1 MFVDLNYNSSNIRQV
16 KGIVLAGGTG
26 SRLYPLTKSFSK
38 QLLPV
43 FDKPLI
49 HYPIATLMAAQIR
62 EILIITTPV
71 DQQLFKRLLGDG
83 SEIGV
88 RIQYAIQE
96 APKGI
101 PDAFVVGED
110 FLSGDSAALILGDN
124 IFFGYGLGRQLERH
138 RSVSGAH
145 IFGYSV
151 ADPERYG
158 VATLDEHGAV
168 LDLQEKPKNPISNI
182 AVTGLY
188 FYDKQIV
195 EICKSL
201 QPSSRGETEITDV
214 NRVYLEMQMLEM
226 TLLARGTA
234 WLDTGTFESLH
245 DASSFVRVLEERQN
259 TKIACLEEI
268 SWRQGWLNDD
278 ELHKISEECINPTL
292 AKYLNSLLEK

>member
-1 MFVDLNYNSSNIRQV
+1 M

-26 SRLYPLTKSFSK
+26 SRLYPLTKSISK

-62 EILIITTPV
+62 EILIITTPS
-71 DQQLFKRLLGDG
+71 DQQLFQRLLGDG

-88 RIQYAIQE
+88 SFQYVAQDS
-96 APKGI
+96 PRGI
-101 PDAFVVGED
+101 PEAFIIGED

-124 IFFGYGLGRQLERH
+124 IFFGYGLGRQLEKYRK
-138 RSVSGAH
+138 VDGAH

-158 VATLDEHGAV
+158 VATLDRQGAV
-168 LDLQEKPKNPISNI
+168 LTLEEKPKDPKSNV

-188 FYDKQIV
+188 FYDSQV
-195 EICKSL
+195 VDICKSL
-201 QPSSRGETEITDV
+201 KPSSRGELEITDV
-214 NRVYLEMQMLEM
+214 NRRYLELGMLGL
-226 TLLARGTA
+226 TLLPRGTA

-245 DASSFVRVLEERQN
+245 DASTFVRVLEERQN

-268 SWRQGWLNDD
+268 SWRQGWLTDN
-278 ELHKISEECINPTL
+278 ELLSISENCINPIL
-292 AKYLNSLLEK
+292 ANYLKSLLEE

>member
-1 MFVDLNYNSSNIRQV
+1 M

-62 EILIITTPV
+62 EILVITTPL
-71 DQQLFKRLLGDG
+71 DQQLFQRLLGDG
-83 SEIGV
+83 SELGI
-88 RIQYAIQE
+88 RIQYEIQME
-96 APKGI
+96 PRGI
-101 PDAFVVGED
+101 PDAFIVGED
-110 FLSGDSAALILGDN
+110 FLADDSAALILGDN
-124 IFFGYGLGRQLERH
+124 IFFGYGLGRQLEKHQR
-138 RSVSGAH
+138 VSGAH

-158 VATLDEHGAV
+158 VATLDEQGRV
-168 LDLQEKPKNPISNI
+168 LHLDEKPINPKSNI

-188 FYDKQIV
+188 FYDKQVV

-201 QPSSRGETEITDV
+201 KPSDRGEIEITDV
-214 NRVYLEMQMLEM
+214 NRAYLDMQSLQM
-226 TLLARGTA
+226 TLLPRGTA

-245 DASSFVRVLEERQN
+245 DASTFVRVLEERQN

-268 SWRQGWLNDD
+268 AWRQGWLNDD
-278 ELHKISEECINPTL
+278 ELHKISRECVNPEL
-292 AKYLNSLLEK
+292 AKYLHSLLEN